1 MERDRGLPSFR
12 WGDRYDLLGLATGA
26 AVLIVLLLAAAS
38 VSAALGLALGVAGLS
53 AFALRR
59 RAGVPQVT
67 VWQRLARRRHQA
79 R

>member
-1 MERDRGLPSFR
+1 MERDRGIPPFR
-12 WGDRYDLLGLATGA
+12 WGDRYDLLGLAAGA
-26 AVLIVLLLAAAS
+26 AVLIVLLLLAVS
-38 VSAALGLALGVAGLS
+38 VWGALGLALGVTGIS